1 MTRILLL
8 GIVAVAIT
16 IIAPIGA
23 LRSITVD
30 PDRSSSKLLTRTIFD
45 VAEEGVKGGEE
56 VMERREEREES
67 GKLEERRDDAREW
80 AER

>member
-56 VMERREEREES
+56 VIERREEREES

>member
-1 MTRILLL
+1 MNRIVLL
-8 GIVAVAIT
+8 GIVAVGIL

-23 LRSITVD
+23 LRSLTVE
-30 PDRSSSKLLTRTIFD
+30 PNKSPSKLLTRTIFD
-45 VAEEGVKGGEE
+45 VAEEGGIRGEE
-56 VMERREEREES
+56 VIERREEREES

>member
-23 LRSITVD
+23 LRSISVD

-56 VMERREEREES
+56 VIERREEREES

>member
-23 LRSITVD
+23 LRSISVD

-45 VAEEGVKGGEE
+45 VAEEGVKGREE
-56 VMERREEREES
+56 VIERREEREES

>member
-23 LRSITVD
+23 LRSISVD

-45 VAEEGVKGGEE
+45 VAEEGVKRGEE
-56 VMERREEREES
+56 VIERREEREES